1 MEGEGRGRCR
11 SMKAAE
17 VNVACMA
24 VARGQSRARAMAA
37 LLPRIRARSPASR
50 CIANAQIMIA
60 LKWTRS
66 TPLNTQLEEGGRI
79 PRPPFTARAQRS
91 KLPTHFRAPWDGMMC
106 LGGA

>member
-24 VARGQSRARAMAA
+24 VARGRSRTRAMVA

-66 TPLNTQLEEGGRI
+66 TPLNSRKEEEYRA
-79 PRPPFTARAQRS
+79 RPLQQEHSEANCQHISA
-91 KLPTHFRAPWDGMMC
+91 LHGM
-106 LGGA
+106 A